1 MLTFRKGAVAAPS
14 AARAMAEHLLEETLS
29 PERLG
34 VAEYYTRGL
43 GARPHHQLDAAEA
56 AGPPGVG
63 VVPTPRRDL
72 HPRLAE
78 ILGLDPNAPPS
89 VEAVA
94 NILGGLRADGGEL
107 ATNAAAGARSVAYID
122 LCFSAPKSVSLAWAF
137 AATEAERG
145 SILQAHKDA
154 VDAALRYVA
163 REIGVARRGDGGRG
177 GSEPGHIGWIA
188 FEHYTSRPTV
198 ELARADPQ
206 TGVVETELHTVKIAG
221 DPQLHT
227 HCAVPNVVVTDA
239 GHVGALDLAA
249 TRGRIHEFGAYYQA
263 RLAANLRR
271 IGIAVELDP
280 RTGMARLPAV
290 PERVCT
296 EFSKRTRDAE
306 GAARA
311 EARRRGVDW
320 DGLSPEG
327 KVAFLKGGAGASRK
341 GKADDMGDFAAW
353 QAQAAALGWRH
364 RSAVDPRGPAPTQV
378 RAERLARAYRAALPF
393 LEAEFTRR
401 SVLAGA
407 DARAAAARGLI
418 AAGIEDAAD
427 IDAVTRAMRERGV
440 RQDGRA
446 TALIWGREGER
457 GEVRITTALHE
468 AQEAELVRLARAAAA
483 DRTAALS
490 REAIAAAVAQSGLD
504 FVGAHGAAQRAAMD
518 RLGDAGRLAVAVG
531 AAGSGKT
538 TLLRPLV
545 EVWTSEGS
553 EVHGVALAWRQ
564 AEPLAEAGIAK
575 ARCAALAPFL
585 DRAARGEVALGPRSV
600 VVLDELGQVG
610 ARQMLDLLRLR
621 ERHGFR
627 IVALGD
633 DRQCAAIEA
642 GPVVTLLRRA
652 LGEEAIPEIVTTRRQ
667 RTEREREIAGH
678 FREGRAAEALAMKRA
693 DGTAELVPG
702 GYDAAVRRAAALW
715 AERRAANRDDPS
727 FSITVTAPTNAD
739 ARAVAAAIREERRAM
754 GELGPDLVTLRATD
768 QAGAA
773 YLLPLAVGDRV
784 RLFGRANAAF
794 EGGTVGNI
802 GNNGSV
808 LEVRGIEDAGLRLR
822 TAEGRVGLVRWETL
836 ADRDTGRVR
845 LAHGDVL
852 TVDAAQGLTS
862 TEHINALPAG
872 SAALGGAKGYVAES
886 RHRERSWLVGSD
898 GAERREAA
906 ERRMLGDPRPVMAED
921 AWENLAR
928 NLARRP
934 EKESALAFLERARE
948 VGRGAARAM
957 QGAFRGTEARV
968 AEGRPATALA
978 GRLGQRREARAV
990 AEAAARL
997 RRALEERWA
1006 ALRALAGRLARAG
1019 EGAGVSARPGG
1030 QPFPGEAAGT
1040 AEAVRDRA
1048 EAVRQSAATARDGVP
1063 DLGPRPGTLR
1073 AAAEH
1078 RREARV
1084 VAAVADR
1091 LWVALAERG
1100 AALAGLGQGRGAVA
1114 RDGRREASA
1123 GVPRDGRRGDA
1134 PPRAFAAGEVEA
1146 AFAQVLRRAGLR
1158 PPGPVVMDGM
1168 LRRVPVEGDRKGQ
1181 RSGSYVGHLDGWPAG
1196 YVRNHRTGEEVR
1208 WKAKAPRA
1216 LRPEERAA
1224 LAQAT
1229 AARATQRAALRSE
1242 EQRRAA
1248 RLAHRLWAAARPAA
1262 AHPYLAAKGV
1272 SAHGLLRVDEKGNL
1286 LVPVQGVDGSLWGLQ
1301 RIGPD
1306 GSKLFLKGARTEGG
1320 HLLIGRLEA
1329 GTPLLVAEGYATGAT
1344 LHAATS
1350 LPVAVAFNAHNLEA
1364 VARAYRAADPARPIV
1379 VAGDDDRH
1387 LPRRAPP
1394 LPNVGRERAEAA
1406 AAVVGGV
1413 AVLPAFAP
1421 DERGTDWNDV
1431 ARRRGL
1437 AQIASAV
1444 AAGVAELRARVQRVS
1459 ENGSP
1464 HEGPRDP
1471 QREHARQGLGR
1482 RPGHGMRM

>member
-1 MLTFRKGAVAAPS
+1 MTFRKGAVAAPS

-43 GARPHHQLDAAEA
+43 GVRPHHQLDAADA
-56 AGPPGVG
+56 ARLPGVG

-72 HPRLAE
+72 HPRVAE
-78 ILGLDPNAPPS
+78 ILGLDPNAPPG

-107 ATNAAAGARSVAYID
+107 QTNAAAGARSVAYID

-137 AATEAERG
+137 AETEAERG

-163 REIGVARRGDGGRG
+163 GEIGVARRGDGGRG

-198 ELARADPQ
+198 ELARADPK
-206 TGVVETELHTVKIAG
+206 TGVVETELHTVKVAG

-227 HCAVPNVVVTDA
+227 HCAVPNIVVTDA

-249 TRGRIHEFGAYYQA
+249 TRGRIHEFGATYQA

-271 IGIAVELDP
+271 IGVAVELDP

-290 PERVCT
+290 PERVCQ

-327 KVAFLKGGAGASRK
+327 KIAFLKGGAGASRR

-353 QAQAAALGWRH
+353 HAQAAALGWRH
-364 RSAVDPRGPAPTQV
+364 RSAVDPRGPAPAPA

-393 LEAEFTRR
+393 LEAEFARR

-418 AAGIEDAAD
+418 ASGIEDAAD

-446 TALIWGREGER
+446 TALVWGREGER

-468 AQEAELVRLARAAAA
+468 AQEAELVRLARTAAA
-483 DRTAALS
+483 DRSAALP
-490 REAIAAAVAQSGLD
+490 REAIAAAVARSGLD
-504 FVGAHGAAQRAAMD
+504 FSGAHGAAQRAAID

-564 AEPLAEAGIAK
+564 AEPLAEAGIARE
-575 ARCAALAPFL
+575 RCAALAPFL

-610 ARQMLDLLRLR
+610 ARQMLELLRLR

-642 GPVVTLLRRA
+642 GPVVSLLRRA

-678 FREGRAAEALAMKRA
+678 FRAGRAAEALAMKRA

-715 AERRAANRDDPS
+715 AERRAANHDDPS

-754 GELGPDLVTLRATD
+754 GELGPDLVTLRAAD

-773 YLLPLAVGDRV
+773 YPLPLAVGDRV
-784 RLFGRANAAF
+784 RLFGRANATF

-808 LEVRGIEDAGLRLR
+808 LEVRGIEAAGLRLR

-906 ERRMLGDPRPVMAED
+906 ERRMLGDPRPVTAED

-934 EKESALAFLERARE
+934 EKESALDFLDRARE

-957 QGAFRGTEARV
+957 QGAFRGTEARA

-978 GRLGQRREARAV
+978 GRLGQRREAQAV

-997 RRALEERWA
+997 RRALEARWE
-1006 ALRALAGRLARAG
+1006 ALRTLAGRLARAG
-1019 EGAGVSARPGG
+1019 EGAGVSARPEG
-1030 QPFPGEAAGT
+1030 QPSPREAAGT
-1040 AEAVRDRA
+1040 AEAMRDRA
-1048 EAVRQSAATARDGVP
+1048 AAARRSAATARDAGP
-1063 DLGPRPGTLR
+1063 DHGPRPGVLR
-1073 AAAEH
+1073 TAAT
-1078 RREARV
+1078 RRQEARA

-1091 LWVALAERG
+1091 LWIALAERG
-1100 AALAGLGQGRGAVA
+1100 AALAGMGQGRGRVA
-1114 RDGRREASA
+1114 RDGHREASA
-1123 GVPRDGRRGDA
+1123 GAPREDERRGDA

-1146 AFAQVLRRAGLR
+1146 AFAQALRRAGLR
-1158 PPGPVVMDGM
+1158 PPESVVMDGA

-1181 RSGSYVGHLDGWPAG
+1181 RSGTYVGHLDGWPAG
-1196 YVRNHRTGEEVR
+1196 YIRNHRTGEEVR
-1208 WKAKAPRA
+1208 WKAEAPRA

-1229 AARATQRAALRSE
+1229 AARATRRVALRSE

-1248 RLAHRLWAAARPAA
+1248 RLAHRLWAAARPAEM
-1262 AHPYLAAKGV
+1262 HPYLAAKGV

-1301 RIGPD
+1301 RIGAD

-1344 LHAATS
+1344 LHAATG

-1364 VARAYRAADPARPIV
+1364 VARAYRAAYPARPIV

-1387 LPRRAPP
+1387 LPLRTPP

-1406 AAVVGGV
+1406 AAAVGGV
-1413 AVLPAFAP
+1413 AALPSFAP
-1421 DERGTDWNDV
+1421 GERGTDWNDL
-1431 ARRRGL
+1431 AR
-1437 AQIASAV
+1437 
-1444 AAGVAELRARVQRVS
+1444 
-1459 ENGSP
+1459 
-1464 HEGPRDP
+1464 
-1471 QREHARQGLGR
+1471 RQGLEAVVAAIDAVLPKYERGVMLDRQQEQGMLQRNTPRTEQEQQGR
-1482 RPGHGMRM
+1482 RQSRGMRM

>member
-1 MLTFRKGAVAAPS
+1 MTFRKGAVAAPS

-72 HPRLAE
+72 HPRVAE

-94 NILGGLRADGGEL
+94 NILGGKRADGGEL
-107 ATNAAAGARSVAYID
+107 QTNAAAGARSVAYID

-137 AATEAERG
+137 AETEAERG

-163 REIGVARRGDGGRG
+163 GEIGVARRGDGGRG

-198 ELARADPQ
+198 ELARADPE
-206 TGVVETELHTVKIAG
+206 TGVVETELHTVKVAG

-271 IGIAVELDP
+271 IGVAVELDG

-327 KVAFLKGGAGASRK
+327 KIAFLKGGAGASRR
-341 GKADDMGDFAAW
+341 GKADDLGDFAAW
-353 QAQAAALGWRH
+353 HAQAEALGWRH
-364 RSAVDPRGPAPTQV
+364 RSAVDPCGPVPTPV

-393 LEAEFTRR
+393 LEAEFARR

-446 TALIWGREGER
+446 TSLVWGREGER

-483 DRTAALS
+483 DRSAALP
-490 REAIAAAVAQSGLD
+490 REAIAAAVARSGLD
-504 FVGAHGAAQRAAMD
+504 FSGAHGAAQRAAMD

-531 AAGSGKT
+531 AAGAGKT

-585 DRAARGEVALGPRSV
+585 DRAARGEITLGPQSV

-610 ARQMLDLLRLR
+610 ARQMLELLRLR
-621 ERHGFR
+621 ERRGFR

-642 GPVVTLLRRA
+642 GPVVSLLRRA
-652 LGEEAIPEIVTTRRQ
+652 LGETAIPEIVTTRRQ

-678 FREGRAAEALAMKRA
+678 FREGRAAEALEMKRA

-715 AERRAANRDDPS
+715 AERRAANRHDPT

-773 YLLPLAVGDRV
+773 YPLPLAVGDRV

-808 LEVRGIEDAGLRLR
+808 LEVRGIEVAGLRLR

-862 TEHINALPAG
+862 AEHINALPAG

-898 GAERREAA
+898 GAERREVT
-906 ERRMLGDPRPVMAED
+906 ERRMLGDPRPVTTED

-957 QGAFRGTEARV
+957 QGAFRGTEARA
-968 AEGRPATALA
+968 AEGRSATALA

-990 AEAAARL
+990 AEAAAQL

-1006 ALRALAGRLARAG
+1006 ALRTLAGRLARAG
-1019 EGAGVSARPGG
+1019 EGAVASSL
-1030 QPFPGEAAGT
+1030 
-1040 AEAVRDRA
+1040 AEALRDRA
-1048 EAVRQSAATARDGVP
+1048 AGAQRSAATARDAAP
-1063 DLGPRPGTLR
+1063 DHGPRPGALR
-1073 AAAEH
+1073 AAAAR
-1078 RREARV
+1078 RRETQAI
-1084 VAAVADR
+1084 ATVADR
-1091 LWVALAERG
+1091 LWIALEERG
-1100 AALAGLGQGRGAVA
+1100 AALAGMGQGRSVVA
-1114 RDGRREASA
+1114 RDGRQEVSA
-1123 GVPRDGRRGDA
+1123 GAPRDGRRGEA
-1134 PPRAFAAGEVEA
+1134 PQRAFAAGEVEA

-1158 PPGPVVMDGM
+1158 PPGSVVMDGM

-1181 RSGSYVGHLDGWPAG
+1181 RSGTYVGHLDGWPAG

-1208 WKAKAPRA
+1208 WRAEAPRA

-1229 AARATQRAALRSE
+1229 AARATRRAERRLE

-1248 RLAHRLWAAARPAA
+1248 RLAHRLWAAARPAG

-1286 LVPVQGVDGSLWGLQ
+1286 LVPVQGMDGGLWGLQ
-1301 RIGPD
+1301 RIRLD

-1320 HLLIGRLEA
+1320 HLLIGKLEA

-1344 LHAATS
+1344 LHAATG

-1364 VARAYRAADPARPIV
+1364 VARAYRVANPVRLIV
-1379 VAGDDDRH
+1379 VAGDDGRR
-1387 LPRRAPP
+1387 LPLRAAP

-1406 AAVVGGV
+1406 AAAVGGV
-1413 AVLPAFAP
+1413 AVLPSFAP
-1421 DERGTDWNDV
+1421 SERGTDWNDV
-1431 ARRRGL
+1431 TRRRGL
-1437 AQIASAV
+1437 GLV
-1444 AAGVAELRARVQRVS
+1444 RAAMEAAVAELRAVMSEEQRPQTAAP
-1459 ENGSP
+1459 ERERKAGR
-1464 HEGPRDP
+1464 ERLGPR
-1471 QREHARQGLGR
+1471 R
-1482 RPGHGMRM
+1482 GMRM